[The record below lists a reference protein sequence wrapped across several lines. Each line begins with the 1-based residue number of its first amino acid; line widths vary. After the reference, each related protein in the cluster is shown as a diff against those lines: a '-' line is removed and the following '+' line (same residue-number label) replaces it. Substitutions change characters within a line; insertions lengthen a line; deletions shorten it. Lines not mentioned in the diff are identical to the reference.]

1 MANILDYLDWRGDLT
16 FAQSPFQAVDNLIL
30 SCLSYIHFGG
40 IVEAEGE
47 EGVPLP
53 LADALFSASG
63 EEKERV
69 RSPLDGELLHKAA
82 KSRRFRDARLYRYV
96 NRLNLQEEKQFA
108 AVAFQLGDGSLYIA
122 YRGTDNTLVGWKED
136 FNMSFLPSVPAQ
148 QEALAYLQEIGRRLP
163 GSRLR
168 AGGHS
173 KGGNL
178 AVYAASCAEPALQDR
193 LLAVYNND
201 GPGFCCG
208 LPGGAGHARAARRI
222 QTFVP
227 QSSVVGMLMEHDEAY
242 TVIKSSGAGLLQH
255 DPYSWEVMGPDFLR
269 LEAVTEGSRLVDRTL
284 KDWLSQ
290 LSPEER
296 KQFADT
302 LYQILTATGAVRL
315 KDLSAGWLKNSLAML
330 HAAGN
335 LKKESKEQLARVFTL
350 LLSSAG
356 RTMLRSLPE
365 GPF

>member
-1 MANILDYLDWRGDLT
+1 
-16 FAQSPFQAVDNLIL
+16 
-30 SCLSYIHFGG
+30 
-40 IVEAEGE
+40 
-47 EGVPLP
+47 
-53 LADALFSASG
+53 
-63 EEKERV
+63 
-69 RSPLDGELLHKAA
+69 
-82 KSRRFRDARLYRYV
+82 
-96 NRLNLQEEKQFA
+96 
-108 AVAFQLGDGSLYIA
+108 
-122 YRGTDNTLVGWKED
+122 
-136 FNMSFLPSVPAQ
+136 
-148 QEALAYLQEIGRRLP
+148 
-163 GSRLR
+163 
-168 AGGHS
+168 
-173 KGGNL
+173 
-178 AVYAASCAEPALQDR
+178 
-193 LLAVYNND
+193 
-201 GPGFCCG
+201 
-208 LPGGAGHARAARRI
+208 
-222 QTFVP
+222 
-227 QSSVVGMLMEHDEAY
+227 MEHDEAY

>member
-108 AVAFQLGDGSLYIA
+108 
-122 YRGTDNTLVGWKED
+122 
-136 FNMSFLPSVPAQ
+136 
-148 QEALAYLQEIGRRLP
+148 
-163 GSRLR
+163 
-168 AGGHS
+168 
-173 KGGNL
+173 
-178 AVYAASCAEPALQDR
+178 
-193 LLAVYNND
+193 
-201 GPGFCCG
+201 
-208 LPGGAGHARAARRI
+208 
-222 QTFVP
+222 
-227 QSSVVGMLMEHDEAY
+227 
-242 TVIKSSGAGLLQH
+242 
-255 DPYSWEVMGPDFLR
+255 
-269 LEAVTEGSRLVDRTL
+269 
-284 KDWLSQ
+284 
-290 LSPEER
+290 
-296 KQFADT
+296 DT